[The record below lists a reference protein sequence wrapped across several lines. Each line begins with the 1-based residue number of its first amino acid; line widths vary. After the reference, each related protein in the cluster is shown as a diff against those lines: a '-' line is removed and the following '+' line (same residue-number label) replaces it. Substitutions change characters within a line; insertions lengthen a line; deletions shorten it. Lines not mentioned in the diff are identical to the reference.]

1 MKNSKIKKTFK
12 KSVNKI
18 FKKILK
24 KKFFYFPKTRKSFN
38 SINSN
43 SKKLD
48 YELKECESKISF
60 KSNLELNKDDYLSDL
75 EKYEIVKFLSFLEKS
90 KNILL
95 NHIDLEKEE
104 DKELI
109 GFKTEVKN

>member
-12 KSVNKI
+12 KSVEKL
-18 FKKILK
+18 FYKLLK
-24 KKFFYFPKTRKSFN
+24 KDFLYFPKTRKSFN

-48 YELKECESKISF
+48 YELIECESKISF
-60 KSNLELNKDDYLSDL
+60 KSNLELNKVDYLSDL
-75 EKYEIVKFLSFLEKS
+75 ERYEIVKFLYFLEKS
-90 KNILL
+90 RDIIL

-104 DKELI
+104 EKEII